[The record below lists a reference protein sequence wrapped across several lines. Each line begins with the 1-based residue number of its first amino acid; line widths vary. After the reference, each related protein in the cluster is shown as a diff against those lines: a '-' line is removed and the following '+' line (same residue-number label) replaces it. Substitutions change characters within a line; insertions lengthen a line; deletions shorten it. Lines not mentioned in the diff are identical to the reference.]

1 MTQRPEGVS
10 NHQRYSPGPQIS
22 LIFLQRFSTWPNWMV
37 FLSQGNDF
45 LESLKGGTPQR
56 IWQGEM
62 VGYLEGIDEWIWIH
76 LGSMGR
82 GHAELIWV
90 GQAISEINT
99 LLVIFGYIFLGYS
112 TFVTHTHTH
121 TKFTMCAEASV
132 INHLETVYLVTLGHF
147 WVLSW
152 KVMVLSRPSLPVK
165 SPSRTRWKV
174 HFRITTDVAWVGAR
188 TWIRF
193 TPSQPYCLRD
203 FIPMWQELMYP
214 RQDAFNTRCA
224 WSFLL
229 QHARGMFPSMWMS
242 SAVSCAYELD
252 CWWGKKDFD
261 AWFWSILNSSI

>member
-1 MTQRPEGVS
+1 MKCRIDLSWTS
-10 NHQRYSPGPQIS
+10 H
-22 LIFLQRFSTWPNWMV
+22 IF
-37 FLSQGNDF
+37 
-45 LESLKGGTPQR
+45 
-56 IWQGEM
+56 
-62 VGYLEGIDEWIWIH
+62 
-76 LGSMGR
+76 
-82 GHAELIWV
+82 
-90 GQAISEINT
+90 INT
-99 LLVIFGYIFLGYS
+99 LLVIFGYIFLD
-112 TFVTHTHTH
+112 TAHLWHTHTH
-121 TKFTMCAEASV
+121 KIHNVRWSKCYQSSWNSVLGDFGSLLGVVLKGDGFVETFTSSEISKQDPLKSTLQDRNWCR
-132 INHLETVYLVTLGHF
+132 LEF
-147 WVLSW
+147 
-152 KVMVLSRPSLPVK
+152 
-165 SPSRTRWKV
+165 
-174 HFRITTDVAWVGAR
+174 GAR

>member
-22 LIFLQRFSTWPNWMV
+22 LIFLQRFSTFPNWMV

-45 LESLKGGTPQR
+45 LESLKGGAPQR

-62 VGYLEGIDEWIWIH
+62 VGYDLDPFGIHGAWSWN
-76 LGSMGR
+76 
-82 GHAELIWV
+82 AELIWV
-90 GQAISEINT
+90 GQAISSST
-99 LLVIFGYIFLGYS
+99 LFWWYLDIFFWIQ
-112 TFVTHTHTH
+112 HICDTHTH

-152 KVMVLSRPSLPVK
+152 KVTVLSRPSLPVK

-174 HFRITTDVAWVGAR
+174 HFRIATDVAWVGAR

-214 RQDAFNTRCA
+214 RQECFNARCA

-229 QHARGMFPSMWMS
+229 QHARDMFPSMWMS
-242 SAVSCAYELD
+242 SAVSCAYKLD